1 MPLRAEAP
9 VLEAVCRALSASKH
23 GYLRRCGWLNVHPRR
38 PVRQA
43 LRHGMGRQNSLIRSE
58 TNPLVRLRP
67 SWVSAKK
74 MPQNFDAGFLKN
86 YGESAA
92 QRFRPRMPR
101 CSTSCRASKPKHL
114 INVTRP
120 TIYSRSSCLTKYFSL
135 KTNHGITYTTLVFDN
150 IAKLHTSR
158 QLNGRL
164 WLEIKL
170 FSESLSQIHQKH
182 VTVRRYQR
190 AEQYVTNENGT
201 NSKYLQK

>member
-74 MPQNFDAGFLKN
+74 MP
-86 YGESAA
+86 
-92 QRFRPRMPR
+92 R

-114 INVTRP
+114 INVTMP

-182 VTVRRYQR
+182 VTARRYQR

>member
-1 MPLRAEAP
+1 MAWDDR
-9 VLEAVCRALSASKH
+9 
-23 GYLRRCGWLNVHPRR
+23 
-38 PVRQA
+38 
-43 LRHGMGRQNSLIRSE
+43 NSLIRSE

-114 INVTRP
+114 INVTMP

-170 FSESLSQIHQKH
+170 FFRI
-182 VTVRRYQR
+182 T
-190 AEQYVTNENGT
+190 VTNTSETCHSAAVSTGGT
-201 NSKYLQK
+201 ICDQ